1 MLLEAY
7 PLVPPEGEPSPP
19 FSEPAEKPEPPQS
32 CMVGMNTS
40 KPCFAECK
48 AMLWNAD
55 IGYWYRAYPK
65 QRAHPKRNGFLVG
78 RSRAPV
84 SECGS
89 LDPKWRK
96 AFLERGSPAGRKCWS
111 VAPNALAYEV
121 HFSSVCICWIVVPL
135 VLNLLSICWTVALSV
150 GAWLLFQ
157 ESGSH
162 GWHPLV
168 LCRMED
174 GAPKVRF
181 LQKHRLR
188 EE

>member
-96 AFLERGSPAGRKCWS
+96 AFWS
-111 VAPNALAYEV
+111 VAPPRDGN
-121 HFSSVCICWIVVPL
+121 
-135 VLNLLSICWTVALSV
+135 V
-150 GAWLLFQ
+150 GAWLPM
-157 ESGSH
+157 H
-162 GWHPLV
+162 WHTRCISQVFASVGLLSP
-168 LCRMED
+168 
-174 GAPKVRF
+174 
-181 LQKHRLR
+181 
-188 EE
+188 